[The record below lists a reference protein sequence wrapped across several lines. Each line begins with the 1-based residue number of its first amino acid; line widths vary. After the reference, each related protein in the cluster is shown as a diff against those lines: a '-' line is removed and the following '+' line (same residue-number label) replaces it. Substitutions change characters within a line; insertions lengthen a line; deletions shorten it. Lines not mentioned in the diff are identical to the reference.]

1 VDRHFAWTRSEP
13 VSRLS
18 VPVNPPNILRSSVFA
33 VALLVG
39 AAALQG
45 APAQSPAKPS
55 SKSPAKPKPA
65 APAPAPRPDEIGM
78 VDGIPIYQIDWD
90 RLAEPYFE
98 EIEAKAGRKLSDD
111 DKKLLRK
118 NVLDEL
124 IRERLWLADARRRGM
139 AVTEAAIDSRMKQS
153 DYFKK
158 GGKVDE
164 AMFQR
169 FKKSETSNYPALHDE
184 IQNAILLEEYV
195 RWMERRF
202 GPRDAELR
210 KEFETRSATASI
222 RYMLMGPDA
231 VSLDPEATPAQIR
244 AYYDAHPDEFES
256 ADEAHIQYIRIPI
269 GADAS
274 VPDSAKESAAQVASK
289 VASDVIAAI
298 RTGAPAETA
307 AKPYGGIQDPGWTK
321 LGEPI
326 RGLGRSDALT
336 AAIKGVDPPAWIR
349 EPIRIGPM
357 YAVVNVVERHRAKRL
372 PFREVVYYAKRKAD
386 FEVRDQVL
394 DSLAREDVR
403 LHPESYY
410 APKIEVSIVAR
421 GLNTFEAG
429 SPPTPKEIDRRLEKL
444 KDDLHLPDS
453 SRAYLDST
461 RASISAL
468 IVQERQVKSGFHVL
482 KDAAGK
488 LAKKESAARVAS
500 RYGGVLSV
508 VRTYRGQPPEH
519 ASLLEGKL
527 LDSLYT
533 MRAGAVI
540 GPRVK
545 GDSVYVVRLETID
558 GTYVPPY
565 AEIRHDARDAAEAK
579 QRAAVAREA
588 EAWFS
593 TRGGT
598 YRTPSRYILD
608 VVFFAKKKPEQIAV
622 PDDSIASYWHQHPL
636 EFTEPAKAKVRH
648 ILFRVTDPSAP
659 GPARQKALAARKR
672 LVDGEDFAVV
682 AREVS
687 EDAGTAA
694 RGGEL
699 GELTR
704 GAVPKEFG
712 DAMMSLGV
720 GEVSEPIE
728 TKFGYHVIKVES
740 RTAERL
746 RPLEECKTEIR
757 GVLAD
762 VIADSLAR
770 VPARVLADRASRV
783 GYRGADSLAAPYGG
797 WKRKGPVGPDGDIEG
812 VAKVPFIARVVASL
826 ADSGVAAEPVEL
838 PEGDVVIRKVREETP
853 RQARFEEVRD
863 KAIADY
869 QEERQRAAAD
879 SLNVRLRAALKEGAD
894 PETLFVAFG
903 GLRPSKPFGR
913 QGPIP
918 DFQKDAVLGRDS
930 TYLARV
936 FASKPK
942 TVLPPLTGG
951 SGTLYGVVESITIPA
966 ASEFARQRDALLREV
981 LDERIDAWT
990 GRLRTKAPIRM
1001 NRKDLQALLS

>member
-1 VDRHFAWTRSEP
+1 MK
-13 VSRLS
+13 
-18 VPVNPPNILRSSVFA
+18 PPNTLRLA
-33 VALLVG
+33 VIALALLVG

-45 APAQSPAKPS
+45 APAQPPASAKSGP
-55 SKSPAKPKPA
+55 KSPAKPQSQP
-65 APAPAPRPDEIGM
+65 PAPAPRPDEVGM
-78 VDGIPIYQIDWD
+78 VDGIPIYQVDWD
-90 RLAEPYFE
+90 RLADPYFE
-98 EIEAKAGRKLSDD
+98 EVEAKAGRKLSDD
-111 DKKLLRK
+111 EKKLLRK
-118 NVLDEL
+118 NILDEL

-139 AVTEAAIDSRMKQS
+139 VATEAAIDSRMKQN

-169 FKKSETSNYPALHDE
+169 FKKSDTSNYPALKDE
-184 IQNAILLEEYV
+184 IQDAILLEEYV

-210 KEFETRSATASI
+210 KEFETRSSTATI

-231 VSLDPEATPAQIR
+231 VSLDPDATPAQIR

-274 VPDSAKESAAQVASK
+274 VPDSARENAAQAASK
-289 VASDVIAAI
+289 IASDVIAAI

-307 AKPYGGIQDPGWTK
+307 AKPYGGIQDPGWFK
-321 LGEPI
+321 LGDPI
-326 RGLGRSDALT
+326 RGIGRSEALT
-336 AAIKGVDPPAWIR
+336 AAIKGVDPPVWIR
-349 EPIRIGPM
+349 EPLRIGPM
-357 YAVVNVVERHRAKRL
+357 YMVVNVVERRRAKRL
-372 PFREVVYYAKRKAD
+372 PFHDVVYYAKRKAD
-386 FEVRDQVL
+386 LEVRDQMI

-421 GLNTFEAG
+421 GLNTFEPG

-444 KDDLHLPDS
+444 KEELHLPDS

-461 RASISAL
+461 RASIPAL
-468 IVQERQVKSGFHVL
+468 IVQERQVKSGFHVM

-500 RYGGVLSV
+500 RYGGVLSLL
-508 VRTYRGQPPEH
+508 RTYRGQPPER
-519 ASLLEGKL
+519 ASILEGKL

-533 MRAGAVI
+533 MRAGAVV

-545 GDSVYVVRLETID
+545 DDSVYVVRLESID
-558 GTYVPPY
+558 GTHVPPFS
-565 AEIRHDARDAAEAK
+565 EIREDARAAAEAK
-579 QRAAVAREA
+579 QKADIAREA

-593 TRGGT
+593 ARGGS
-598 YRTPSRYILD
+598 YRTASKYLLD
-608 VVFFAKKKPEQIAV
+608 VVFFAKKKPEQITV
-622 PDDSIASYWHQHPL
+622 PDDSIASYWRDHPL

-648 ILFRVTDPSAP
+648 ILVRSQDATTLEA
-659 GPARQKALAARKR
+659 ARQKALAARKR
-672 LVDGEDFAVV
+672 LVAGEDFAAV
-682 AREVS
+682 AREMS
-687 EDAGTAA
+687 EDATSAT

-712 DAMMSLGV
+712 DAIMSLGV
-720 GEVSEPIE
+720 GEFSDPVE
-728 TKFGYHVIKVES
+728 TKFGYHIVQVES
-740 RTAERL
+740 RTPERL

-757 GVLAD
+757 GVIAD
-762 VIADSLAR
+762 QIADSLAR
-770 VPARVLADRASRV
+770 IPARILADRASRV
-783 GYRGADSLAAPYGG
+783 GYRAADSLAAPYGG
-797 WKRKGPVGPDGDIEG
+797 WTRKGPVGADGEIEG
-812 VAKVPFIARVVASL
+812 VGKIPFLARVVASL

-838 PEGDVVIRKVREETP
+838 PEGDVVLRKMREEAP
-853 RQARFEEVRD
+853 RQARFDEVRD

-869 QEERQRAAAD
+869 QEERKRAEAD
-879 SLNVRLRAALKEGAD
+879 SLNTRFKAALREGAD
-894 PETLFVAFG
+894 PETLFVAYG
-903 GLRPSKPFGR
+903 GLRPSKSFGR

-930 TYLARV
+930 TYLARI

-942 TVLPPLTGG
+942 AVLPPLTGS
-951 SGTLYGVVESITIPA
+951 SGTLYGVVDTVTIPA
-966 ASEFARQRDALLREV
+966 ASEFARQRDALLRQV

-1001 NRKDLQALLS
+1001 NRKDLQALVS

>member
-1 VDRHFAWTRSEP
+1 MKLPT
-13 VSRLS
+13 
-18 VPVNPPNILRSSVFA
+18 ILRLA
-33 VALLVG
+33 VIAAALSLG

-45 APAQSPAKPS
+45 APAQPPSAKS
-55 SKSPAKPKPA
+55 AVKAPAKPKSP
-65 APAPAPRPDEIGM
+65 APAPAPRPDEVGM
-78 VDGIPIYQIDWD
+78 VDGIPIYQADWD
-90 RLAEPYFE
+90 RLADPYFQ
-98 EIEAKAGRKLSDD
+98 EIEAKSGRKLSDD
-111 DKKLLRK
+111 EKKLLRK

-139 AVTEAAIDSRMKQS
+139 VVSEAAIDSRMKQS

-158 GGKVDE
+158 GGKIDE

-169 FKKSETSNYPALHDE
+169 FKKSDTSNYPALHDE
-184 IQNAILLEEYV
+184 IQDAILLEDYV

-202 GPRDAELR
+202 GPRDAELK
-210 KEFETRSATASI
+210 KEFETRSATATI
-222 RYMLMGPDA
+222 RYILMGPDA

-256 ADEAHIQYIRIPI
+256 ADEVHIQYIRIPI

-274 VPDSAKESAAQVASK
+274 VPDSTKESAAQAASK
-289 VASDVIAAI
+289 AATDVIAAI

-307 AKPYGGIQDPGWTK
+307 AKQYGGIQDPGWTK

-326 RGLGRSDALT
+326 RGIGRSDALT
-336 AAIKGVDPPAWIR
+336 AAIKGVEAPTWIR
-349 EPIRIGPM
+349 DPIRIGPM
-357 YAVVNVVERHRAKRL
+357 YVVVNVAERKRAKRM
-372 PFREVVYYAKRKAD
+372 PFHDVVYYAKRKAD

-410 APKIEVSIVAR
+410 APRIEVSIVAR
-421 GLNTFEAG
+421 GLNTFESGA
-429 SPPTPKEIDRRLEKL
+429 PPTPKEIDRRLDKL
-444 KDDLHLPDS
+444 KDELHLPDS

-461 RASISAL
+461 RASIPAL
-468 IVQERQVKSGFHVL
+468 IIQERQVKSGFHVM

-508 VRTYRGQPPEH
+508 LRTYRGQPPER
-519 ASLLEGKL
+519 ASILEGKL

-533 MRAGAVI
+533 MRAGAVV

-545 GDSVYVVRLETID
+545 DDSVFVVRLDAID
-558 GTYVPPY
+558 GTHVPPFP
-565 AEIRHDARDAAEAK
+565 EIQEDARAAAEAK
-579 QRAAVAREA
+579 QKADIAREA
-588 EAWFS
+588 EAWFTS
-593 TRGGT
+593 RGGT
-598 YRTPSRYILD
+598 YRTPSKYMLD
-608 VVFFAKKKPEQIAV
+608 VVFFEKKKPEQISV
-622 PDDSIASYWHQHPL
+622 PDDSIEAYWRGHPL

-648 ILFRVTDPSAP
+648 ILVRSQDPSTL
-659 GPARQKALAARKR
+659 GPARQRALAARKR

-682 AREVS
+682 AREMS
-687 EDAGTAA
+687 EDATSAN

-712 DAMMSLGV
+712 DAIMALGV
-720 GEVSEPIE
+720 GEFSDPIE
-728 TKFGYHVIKVES
+728 TKFGYHIVQVES
-740 RTAERL
+740 RTPERL
-746 RPLEECKTEIR
+746 RPLDECKTEIR
-757 GVLAD
+757 GVIAD

-770 VPARVLADRASRV
+770 IPARVLADRASRV
-783 GYRGADSLAAPYGG
+783 GYREADSLAAPYGG
-797 WKRKGPVGPDGDIEG
+797 WKRRGPVGPDGVIEG
-812 VAKVPFIARVVASL
+812 VGKVPFIARVVASL

-838 PEGDVVIRKVREETP
+838 PEGDVVIRKVREEAP

-863 KAIADY
+863 KVIADY
-869 QEERQRAAAD
+869 QEERKRAAAD
-879 SLNVRLRAALKEGAD
+879 SINVRLKAALREGAD

-903 GLRPSKPFGR
+903 GLRPSKSFGR

-930 TYLARV
+930 TYIARV
-936 FASKPK
+936 FGSKPK
-942 TVLPPLTGG
+942 TVLPPLTGS
-951 SGTLYGVVESITIPA
+951 SGTLYGVVDTVTIPA
-966 ASEFARQRDALLREV
+966 ASEFARQRDALLRQV